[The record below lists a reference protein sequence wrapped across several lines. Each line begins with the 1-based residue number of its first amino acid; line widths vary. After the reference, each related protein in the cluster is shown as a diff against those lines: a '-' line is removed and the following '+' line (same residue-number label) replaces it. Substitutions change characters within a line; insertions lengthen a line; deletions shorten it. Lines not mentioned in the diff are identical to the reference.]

1 MTAADDPFEVRDYE
15 IVDYGITSFAG
26 HNFRGPIP
34 DSMEPGSYCVAV
46 GAAQTFG
53 RFCEQPYPKLLA
65 DAIGLPV
72 INMGVAGA
80 GPEYFLTDRHLIE
93 CMIRAR
99 FVILQVMSATSQ
111 SNSTYE
117 CGGLSTC
124 TLRRDGRHLP
134 IGAVFEELLAGGH
147 PALAALP
154 LPARVRRKIGNLA
167 HRRSARALVAEL
179 RAGWVASSL
188 ELLRRI
194 EAPVVLL
201 WFSKRSPAYRESY
214 ASRRKLF
221 GEIRTSSPL
230 RCLPRSGRTRRPTS
244 SA

>member
-1 MTAADDPFEVRDYE
+1 MELSALRGTISAAPFPTAW
-15 IVDYGITSFAG
+15 S
-26 HNFRGPIP
+26 RGKSTASPLAPRRPSAASASSPI
-34 DSMEPGSYCVAV
+34 
-46 GAAQTFG
+46 
-53 RFCEQPYPKLLA
+53 RKLLA

-93 CMIRAR
+93 CMNRAR

-134 IGAVFEELLAGGH
+134 IGTVFEELLAGGH

-201 WFSKRSPAYRESY
+201 SVLQAEACLQGKLRFA
-214 ASRRKLF
+214 AQALRRDP
-221 GEIRTSSPL
+221 GTPHH
-230 RCLPRSGRTRRPTS
+230 P
-244 SA
+244 